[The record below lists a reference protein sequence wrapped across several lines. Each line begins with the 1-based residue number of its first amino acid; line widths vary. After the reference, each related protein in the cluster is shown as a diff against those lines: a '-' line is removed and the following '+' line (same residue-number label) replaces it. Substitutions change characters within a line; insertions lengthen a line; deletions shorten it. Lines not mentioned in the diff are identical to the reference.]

1 MRTTMVLL
9 FLFNRVILCRYF
21 KRHDRG
27 WSSKKPARQ
36 SKQLLQSMLQVPL
49 SSPQTSPVMTILVT
63 IVVLPKVPE
72 IQHTV
77 IILVKNAVR
86 TKTTIAAEMV
96 AVEDEVAVTT
106 DKTVDSNT
114 IHVHGS
120 NNSGHL
126 THNGDRGDN
135 NHGQLHL
142 VLTPHSIRFVHHQI
156 VFPWLQELVH
166 HMLTMLMSQLFQ
178 IMHLQTSMQWGKI
191 CPWMFLMK
199 IGTWTL
205 VQHHTW
211 LHLKVLSL
219 LILILALI
227 KISSLAVDKK
237 FQFVVMDKHRFPHL
251 THPYH

>member
-1 MRTTMVLL
+1 VTCETPLFQQRLVLKL
-9 FLFNRVILCRYF
+9 IAGLNENYDGVAIFIQ
-21 KRHDRG
+21 
-27 WSSKKPARQ
+27 Q
-36 SKQLLQSMLQVPL
+36 SNPL
-49 SSPQTSPVMTILVT
+49 SLFHEARSRLLLEETRKAKQAAATINAAGTALLTQTSPVMTILVT

-178 IMHLQTSMQWGKI
+178 IMHLQTSMQ
-191 CPWMFLMK
+191 
-199 IGTWTL
+199 
-205 VQHHTW
+205 
-211 LHLKVLSL
+211 
-219 LILILALI
+219 
-227 KISSLAVDKK
+227 
-237 FQFVVMDKHRFPHL
+237 
-251 THPYH
+251 

>member
-1 MRTTMVLL
+1 VTCETPLFQQRLVLKL
-9 FLFNRVILCRYF
+9 IAGLNENYDGVAIFIQ
-21 KRHDRG
+21 
-27 WSSKKPARQ
+27 Q
-36 SKQLLQSMLQVPL
+36 SNPL
-49 SSPQTSPVMTILVT
+49 SLFHEARSRLLLEETRKAKQAAATINAAGTALLTQTSPVMTILVT

-178 IMHLQTSMQWGKI
+178 IMHLQTSM
-191 CPWMFLMK
+191 
-199 IGTWTL
+199 
-205 VQHHTW
+205 
-211 LHLKVLSL
+211 
-219 LILILALI
+219 
-227 KISSLAVDKK
+227 
-237 FQFVVMDKHRFPHL
+237 
-251 THPYH
+251 